1 VLKLWHKLEQ
11 DVLKHQMRLR
21 TSLSLILFLLIKG
34 FSMKGLLIVSML
46 LAMSV
51 LTACYDANPEVVAVP
66 ATTVIAPGPAGETG
80 ATGATGAQGTE
91 GNQGVEGAQ
100 GRQGVEGEQGNQ
112 GNQGNDGADA
122 DPRP

>member
-1 VLKLWHKLEQ
+1 
-11 DVLKHQMRLR
+11 
-21 TSLSLILFLLIKG
+21 
-34 FSMKGLLIVSML
+34 MKGLLIISML

-51 LTACYDANPEVVAVP
+51 LTACYEAEPQVVAVP
-66 ATTVIAPGPAGETG
+66 VPAATTVVVPGPAGEPG

-91 GNQGVEGAQ
+91 GVSGAQ
-100 GRQGVEGEQGNQ
+100 GKQGVEGEQGNQ